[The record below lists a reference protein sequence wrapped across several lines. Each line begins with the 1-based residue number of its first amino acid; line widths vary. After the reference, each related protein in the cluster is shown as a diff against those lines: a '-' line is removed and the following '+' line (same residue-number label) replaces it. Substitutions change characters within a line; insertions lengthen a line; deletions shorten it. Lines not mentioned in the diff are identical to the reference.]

1 MLFASAGAAS
11 SGNGGNFLIPNGTF
25 VVELVIF
32 LVVLGVVAKWILP
45 PLQQVSETR
54 RVRISAALQKAE
66 EARAESQT
74 ALAERER
81 VMTEARAQARVI
93 VDHANQGADL
103 AFQHGRQRGQEEYD
117 RLVKA
122 SRAET
127 AEEGRRAR
135 DELIGRLDTLVASAA
150 ERVLG
155 SRVDVDQHRA
165 LIDEAITAAAAT
177 ATATGGGAG

>member
-1 MLFASAGAAS
+1 
-11 SGNGGNFLIPNGTF
+11 
-25 VVELVIF
+25 
-32 LVVLGVVAKWILP
+32 
-45 PLQQVSETR
+45 
-54 RVRISAALQKAE
+54 
-66 EARAESQT
+66 
-74 ALAERER
+74 
-81 VMTEARAQARVI
+81 MTEARAQARVI

-122 SRAET
+122 SRTET

-135 DELIGRLDTLVASAA
+135 EELIGRLDTLVASAA

-165 LIDEAITAAAAT
+165 LIDEAIAAAV
-177 ATATGGGAG
+177 ATGGGAG

>member
-1 MLFASAGAAS
+1 M
-11 SGNGGNFLIPNGTF
+11 
-25 VVELVIF
+25 
-32 LVVLGVVAKWILP
+32 
-45 PLQQVSETR
+45 
-54 RVRISAALQKAE
+54 
-66 EARAESQT
+66 
-74 ALAERER
+74 
-81 VMTEARAQARVI
+81 
-93 VDHANQGADL
+93 
-103 AFQHGRQRGQEEYD
+103 
-117 RLVKA
+117 VKA

-165 LIDEAITAAAAT
+165 LIDEAIAAAAAA

>member
-45 PLQQVSETR
+45 PLREVSETR
-54 RVRISAALQKAE
+54 RVRISSASQKAE
-66 EARAESQT
+66 EARAASQKVM
-74 ALAERER
+74 AEHDQ
-81 VMTEARAQARVI
+81 VLTEARAQARAI
-93 VDHANQGADL
+93 VDHANQGADQAL
-103 AFQHGRQRGQEEYD
+103 QHGRQRGQEEYD

-127 AEEGRRAR
+127 AEEGRRAHE
-135 DELIGRLDTLVASAA
+135 ELIGRLDTLVASAA

-155 SRVDVDQHRA
+155 SRVDVDQRRA
-165 LIDEAITAAAAT
+165 LIDQAIAAAT
-177 ATATGGGAG
+177 AGGAG